1 MKKKKKSFFDIGR
14 AVFDSL
20 HEAFSVTGGV
30 TYVTNFQTC
39 NVCNEADLYR
49 GVFRGF
55 CPWWVFGIKRG
66 ISLHCEASGGVLR

>member
-39 NVCNEADLYR
+39 NVCNEFPN
-49 GVFRGF
+49 V
-55 CPWWVFGIKRG
+55 
-66 ISLHCEASGGVLR
+66 